1 MDGNIR
7 LIRSWDPISRRWDA
21 VRRLV
26 CVVRRRRQCP
36 RIKVFS
42 PLGGSGRRTSSGKAP
57 VAAGRLSADPSDGSG
72 LAAACIN
79 HISLMSASRPLAGR
93 TRAAGAAM
101 DGPVPAIAGTLSS
114 IIQAIAFRRIR
125 HCWSPDKKETMD
137 RSFSSSLVRFRLSSS
152 PDVNHRPTAR
162 PDRHANVPAGHVN
175 RPLEAAYC
183 RPPQLLRPTSA
194 ATIFRSTRMSGVW
207 DR

>member
-125 HCWSPDKKETMD
+125 HCWSPDKKGNDGSILFFISRPLPTVIITGCK
-137 RSFSSSLVRFRLSSS
+137 SSA
-152 PDVNHRPTAR
+152 DCTAR
-162 PDRHANVPAGHVN
+162 SP
-175 RPLEAAYC
+175 C
-183 RPPQLLRPTSA
+183 
-194 ATIFRSTRMSGVW
+194 
-207 DR
+207 